1 LLGLGSAPAEDID
14 EHSVADAAC
23 ELIGKAEIGDG
34 ESPDRL
40 GEHVGHE
47 VVGDLLG

>member
-1 LLGLGSAPAEDID
+1 LLGLGSAASDDID
-14 EHSVADAAC
+14 EHAVADAAC
-23 ELIGKAEIGDG
+23 ELIGKAEVGNG
-34 ESPDRL
+34 ESPDGL